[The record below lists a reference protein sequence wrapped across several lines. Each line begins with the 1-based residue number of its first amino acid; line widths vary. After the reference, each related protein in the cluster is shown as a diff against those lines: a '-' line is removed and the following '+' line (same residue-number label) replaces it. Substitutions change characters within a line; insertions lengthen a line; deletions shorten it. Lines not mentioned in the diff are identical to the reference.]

1 MKLYSKDIS
10 IINDIYSDLKENDTI
25 VKRVIEEDN
34 RAENMGSYL
43 ELAKISVMAIN
54 VIITYL
60 TYHHLTEEKHYIHL
74 KYKDGTELK
83 LANLTKEEKTKKL
96 AKLKDTWKN
105 VTYIDLG

>member
-10 IINDIYSDLKENDTI
+10 IINNIYSDLKENNII

-34 RAENMGSYL
+34 RAADMGNYL
-43 ELAKISVMAIN
+43 ELAKISILGVNAI
-54 VIITYL
+54 IAYL
-60 TYHHLTEEKHYIHL
+60 AYHHSTEEKHYIHL

-96 AKLKDTWKN
+96 TRLKDTWEN
-105 VTYIDLG
+105 VSYIDLG